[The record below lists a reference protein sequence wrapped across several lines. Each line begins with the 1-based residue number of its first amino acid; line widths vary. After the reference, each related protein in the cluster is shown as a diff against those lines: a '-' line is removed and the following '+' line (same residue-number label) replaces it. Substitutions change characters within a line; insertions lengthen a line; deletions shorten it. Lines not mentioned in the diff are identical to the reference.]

1 MLFIKPK
8 SSFILNTPIILN
20 CMVYR
25 LPFDKGNRRKGRSFN
40 NPPSV
45 ARGGNPKDWVNSG
58 YAITP
63 CLSFRKLKNKS

>member
-1 MLFIKPK
+1 SKVNLWGLI
-8 SSFILNTPIILN
+8 
-20 CMVYR
+20 YR
-25 LPFDKGNRRKGRSFN
+25 LPFDKGNRWKGRFFN

-63 CLSFRKLKNKS
+63 CLSFRKTKNKAELNLSLNK